1 MDRDEVRAWM
11 ARWEIV
17 NQHTTEEVRALTPEQ
32 KFREL
37 EMLVAS
43 AGLFPRTAA
52 DEEDDERVRELWVR
66 LHAFYG
72 TLHP

>member
-32 KFREL
+32 KFRQL
-37 EMLVAS
+37 EMLVAFAS
-43 AGLFPRTAA
+43 LFPPAA
-52 DEEDDERVRELWVR
+52 DDEEEDRRVRELWMR
-66 LHAFYG
+66 LRAQARC
-72 TLHP
+72 

>member
-17 NQHTTEEVRALTPEQ
+17 NQHTIEEARSLTPEQ
-32 KFREL
+32 KFRKL

-43 AGLFPRTAA
+43 ASLFPRTAA
-52 DEEDDERVRELWVR
+52 DEEDDERVRELWMR
-66 LHAFYG
+66 LRACYRR
-72 TLHP
+72 